1 MNLSDIFCQD
11 KAVSSF
17 RRTFSTGRLA
27 HAYIFEGIDGIGK
40 FTTAKAFAKLLLCQ
54 NAERD
59 CRVVPDKELL
69 PRGDYSRNDNTP
81 CTGQGA
87 KDIDSCGQ
95 CESCKML
102 DADNHPDFHHIYK
115 ELIQFSSDAQ
125 NRKKQPIDLP
135 IDVIREFL
143 IEKMQIKPSLSASK
157 VYVISESEKLN
168 TASQNALLKILEEPP
183 NKSFIILLC
192 SKLDNLLPTTRS
204 RSQIVHFGPLSEE
217 KIIEKLHDI
226 NPQVN
231 KTEAKYFARLT
242 SGSLGQAGVLSKL
255 EPSFYSLKKEFI
267 NKFSRFQLADAVDFA
282 QWINAQAGVI
292 TEFWLKQKTGAG
304 KSDLSRTAKKLL
316 VSVLISAFTD
326 AMKVSLSGE
335 DRLTNFDQMADIRA
349 INHKFGQV
357 GSADIVEICYE
368 TIRFI
373 DASVNEK
380 LAFEHLLLNCTN
392 YDIINSLNRVG

>member
-1 MNLSDIFCQD
+1 MNLSDIFCQG
-11 KAVSSF
+11 KAVSSL
-17 RRTFSTGRLA
+17 RRAFETGRLA
-27 HAYIFEGIDGIGK
+27 HAYIFDGNDGIGK

-54 NAERD
+54 K
-59 CRVVPDKELL
+59 P
-69 PRGDYSRNDNTP
+69 DNTP

-87 KDIDSCGQ
+87 NDIDSCGE
-95 CESCKML
+95 CESCRML

-115 ELIQFSSDAQ
+115 ELVQFSSDAQ

-168 TASQNALLKILEEPP
+168 IASQNALLKILEEPP

-192 SKLDNLLPTTRS
+192 SKLDNLLPTTKS

-217 KIIEKLHDI
+217 KIIEKLPDI
-226 NPQVN
+226 N

-242 SGSLGQAGVLSKL
+242 NGSIGQAAVLTKL
-255 EPSFYSLKKEFI
+255 EPSFYTLKKEFI

-282 QWINAQAGVI
+282 QWINTQAGAI
-292 TEFWLKQKTGAG
+292 TESWLKMKAG
-304 KSDLSRTAKKLL
+304 SSKADLGRMAKKLF
-316 VSVLISAFTD
+316 VSVLISALTD
-326 AMKVSLSGE
+326 AMKVSLGGE
-335 DRLTNFDQMADIRA
+335 DKLTNFDQLTDIKV
-349 INHKFGQV
+349 INQRFGQV
-357 GSADIVEICYE
+357 GCADLVEICYE
-368 TIRFI
+368 SVRFI

-380 LAFEHLLLNCTN
+380 LVFELMLLNCTN
-392 YDIINSLNRVG
+392 YDIIKV